1 MPSSSEMPSGSDV
14 SRSRTRWK
22 GILQPGRLLRLR
34 ALVWAIV
41 FASVLQFAYTFSQ
54 GVARALRGTG
64 PLEFVFAAAAV
75 LVGLTLYVVTVWA
88 IERRSPHELGWARLA
103 PELAGGLLFGAAL
116 FAAVMGV
123 LVAIGAY
130 RVTGP
135 TPAPIWSE
143 LEISLLSGVF
153 EELLFRG
160 IILRLLW
167 IAFGIWFAV
176 AASSAL
182 FGLIHLLNPYSDIVI
197 ALDIA
202 FEAGLLLGALYV
214 LNRPALAADRLSHRL
229 ELHRK
234 LCFRRAV
241 IGP

>member
-1 MPSSSEMPSGSDV
+1 
-14 SRSRTRWK
+14 
-22 GILQPGRLLRLR
+22 LQPGRLLRLR